1 MMVREQSLSEHA
13 KNVLSWREYFV
24 RLEEDR
30 FFEIMRMYLGEIK
43 TPYNK
48 QKLIENLE
56 GFFRNRENLTTIK
69 SFLSDQ
75 ELEIIS
81 AIIFIPDATEDKLV
95 SFFDGTYTYSFL
107 YEILEN
113 LEERLIVYRRY
124 QSDGFKNVPS
134 VYKLNPHL
142 ESALSDLINI
152 SRLLPQIKFS
162 KSASDRT
169 LISPEFIF
177 CFISYAIEY
186 PNMAKQ
192 DGTLKKYT
200 MENAEQF
207 FGKDIDRL
215 QILYSAFLNIGIFKD
230 NGKNINIDW
239 SKLNRFAELSFVE
252 QAAYI
257 VVASQGHFS
266 RTALWTQAQIFIDTL
281 KNLGNEFFTR
291 ELFLRTGFL
300 VSAQPQKEV
309 EEEGGSR
316 FARILREG
324 RQKIGSDSAAGGAA
338 RGAGN
343 HAGNAAL
350 SMTAA
355 GGIERCFDAALTLG
369 IILKSGIAEESRS
382 KKDGALKD
390 VYKVSEIFDL
400 RFKDSSALKEML
412 SIETAMQV
420 SLMPGFE
427 LKDFI
432 DLMKFLTLKR
442 FDTVSTFAIT
452 RKGIMN
458 GFDAG
463 LDSEKITQILK
474 ERTLYDVPES
484 LVIQIDEW
492 SKSYSSAS
500 FYKGFVLKLD
510 GKAALLAEHNSVLS
524 EHIHT
529 VIAPGVYLLDVDN
542 DEEAVQILKESSLD
556 FIGRVKTASSENQ
569 SAGFGKLDLKGKI
582 LNDKTGLESPKEI
595 VERRDVQSI
604 EEKLYEALK
613 SLDIDEQQRESL
625 ELRIEHKV
633 IVNTSQLNTS
643 ILRLERVNASG
654 MDFSGKIYVIEQ
666 AYKNHELIEMKF
678 GNDDIIVRG
687 YPVGI
692 QPRKDNDTTV
702 HIHLEKE
709 NIVRE
714 YSIGKAK
721 SVRRIRN
728 SIYGK

>member
-13 KNVLSWREYFV
+13 KNVLSWRESFV

-56 GFFRNRENLTTIK
+56 GFLRNRENQTTIK
-69 SFLSDQ
+69 SFLSEQ
-75 ELEIIS
+75 ELEVIC
-81 AIIFIPDATEDKLV
+81 AIIFIPDATEDRLV
-95 SFFDGTYTYSFL
+95 SFFDETYSYPFL

-113 LEERLIVYRRY
+113 LEERLIVYRKY
-124 QSDGFKNVPS
+124 KNDGFKNVPS

-142 ESALSDLINI
+142 ESALCDLISI
-152 SRLLPQIKFS
+152 KRLLPQIKFS
-162 KSASDRT
+162 KAESDVS
-169 LISPEFIF
+169 LINPEFLF
-177 CFISYAIEY
+177 CFLSYAVEY

-200 MENAEQF
+200 MENASEY
-207 FGKDIDRL
+207 FGKDSEKL
-215 QILYSAFLNIGIFKD
+215 QVLYKAFLNLGIFKD
-230 NGKNINIDW
+230 NGKVINIDW
-239 SKLNRFAELSFVE
+239 AKLKKFAELSFTE
-252 QAAYI
+252 QVSYI
-257 VVASQGHFS
+257 VVSSQGHYS
-266 RTALWTQAQIFIDTL
+266 RNALWNQAQVFIDTL
-281 KNLGNEFFTR
+281 KNLDKSFFTR
-291 ELFLRTGFL
+291 ELFLRTAFL
-300 VSAQPQKEV
+300 ASTLPHEEK
-309 EEEGGSR
+309 EEGDSR

-324 RQKIGSDSAAGGAA
+324 RQKIAGEGLSGDSTGF
-338 RGAGN
+338 N
-343 HAGNAAL
+343 
-350 SMTAA
+350 MTAA
-355 GGIERCFDAALTLG
+355 GAADRMFEAARTLG
-369 IILKSGIAEESRS
+369 VVLKAGVTEEKES
-382 KKDGALKD
+382 KD
-390 VYKVSEIFDL
+390 VYKVSDIFDL
-400 RFKDSSALKEML
+400 KFKDSSRLNEML

-420 SLMPGFE
+420 SVMPGFE
-427 LKDFI
+427 LKEFVDI
-432 DLMKFLTLKR
+432 IKFLTLKR

-452 RKGIMN
+452 KKGIMN
-458 GFDAG
+458 GFDTG
-463 LDSEKITQILK
+463 LDSQKITELLK

-484 LVIQIDEW
+484 LVLQIEDW
-492 SKSYSSAS
+492 GKSYSSAS
-500 FYKGFVLKLD
+500 FYRGFVLKLD

-529 VIAPGVYLLDVDN
+529 VIAPGVYLLDVES
-542 DEEAVQILKESSLD
+542 DEEALAILKESPLD
-556 FIGRVKTASSENQ
+556 FIGRVKTAASENQ
-569 SAGFGKLDLKGKI
+569 SADFGKLNLKGKM
-582 LNDKTGLESPKEI
+582 LNDKTGLENPKEA
-595 VERRDVQSI
+595 VEVRDVKGI
-604 EEKLYEALK
+604 EDKLYKALNN
-613 SLDIDEQQRESL
+613 LELDEQQRESL

-633 IVNTSQLNTS
+633 IINASQLNTG

-702 HIHLEKE
+702 HIHMEKE
-709 NIVRE
+709 NVVRE

-721 SVRRIRN
+721 SVRRIRS